1 MWTDSFGDNL
11 EWFKAVKIG
20 WFETS
25 VSENHEID
33 GAEESQSDGQST
45 QICG

>member
-1 MWTDSFGDNL
+1 MWTDSFGDSL